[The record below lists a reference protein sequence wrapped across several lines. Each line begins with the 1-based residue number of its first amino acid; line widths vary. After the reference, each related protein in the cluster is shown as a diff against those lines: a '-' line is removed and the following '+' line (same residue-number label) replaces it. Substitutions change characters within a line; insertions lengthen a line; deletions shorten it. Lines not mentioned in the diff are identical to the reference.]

1 MGNQEENHEMEGF
14 QPKGAVAFF
23 IVMIVFFTIIWFLMY
38 FELLSRG

>member
-1 MGNQEENHEMEGF
+1 MGNHDEGHEAEEF

-23 IVMIVFFTIIWFLMY
+23 IVLIVFFTIIWFLMY